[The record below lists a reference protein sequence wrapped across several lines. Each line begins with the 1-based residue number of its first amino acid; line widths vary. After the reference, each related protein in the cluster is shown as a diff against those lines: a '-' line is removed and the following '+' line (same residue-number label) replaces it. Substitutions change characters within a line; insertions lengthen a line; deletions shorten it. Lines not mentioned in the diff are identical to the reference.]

1 MLYNPENRIS
11 RVRVK
16 ERGSKELFSEI
27 EERDRE
33 QESKRV
39 GEGG

>member
-1 MLYNPENRIS
+1 MLYNPKNRTS
-11 RVRVK
+11 GARVN

>member
-1 MLYNPENRIS
+1 MLYNPKNGIS
-11 RVRVK
+11 RVRVN